1 MGTSACSA
9 RGVRLR
15 CFAQLDKIN
24 MVDAIRAQI
33 PLVYDHTKRGEASVC
48 TRTATVQIGRID
60 QRPSA
65 PFHHHLVILRR
76 QGAA

>member
-1 MGTSACSA
+1 MVTSACSA

-33 PLVYDHTKRGEASVC
+33 PLDMIIPNVERLPC
-48 TRTATVQIGRID
+48 
-60 QRPSA
+60 A
-65 PFHHHLVILRR
+65 PVLQQFR
-76 QGAA
+76 